1 MATLCFQ
8 DRGHAGRELAQ
19 ALSRF
24 KGRRPLVLGIPRGGV
39 PLAAIVADALGGD
52 LDVVLVR
59 KLGAPGNP
67 ELAVGAIDEQG
78 RIAMAEFADEGL
90 AGSDYLHGE
99 AQRQLALIRERRA
112 RYLPGPQAA
121 MAGRTVIVVDDGL
134 ATGATMAAALR
145 FAREAGPARLVCAV
159 PVASRE
165 SLADVGRLADEV
177 ECLATPSPFH
187 AVGLY
192 YRDFSAV
199 EDEQVAAILRA
210 ARAAARTPGPTP

>member
-1 MATLCFQ
+1 MATHCFQ
-8 DRGHAGRELAQ
+8 DRGQAGRELAK
-19 ALSRF
+19 ALARF
-24 KGRRPLVLGIPRGGV
+24 KGCHPLVLGIPRGGV
-39 PLAAIVADALGGD
+39 PLAAIVADALDGD

-59 KLGAPGNP
+59 KIGAPGNP

-78 RIAMAEFADEGL
+78 RIQLSAFADDGW
-90 AGSDYLHGE
+90 ADSGYLHRE
-99 AQRQLALIRERRA
+99 AERQLALIRERRA
-112 RYLPGPQAA
+112 SYRRGQASA

-145 FAREAGPARLVCAV
+145 FVREARPARLVCAV

-165 SLADVGRLADEV
+165 SLADVGALADEV
-177 ECLATPSPFH
+177 ECLETPSPFH

-199 EDEQVAAILRA
+199 EDEQVVSLLRA
-210 ARAAARTPGPTP
+210 SHPMP